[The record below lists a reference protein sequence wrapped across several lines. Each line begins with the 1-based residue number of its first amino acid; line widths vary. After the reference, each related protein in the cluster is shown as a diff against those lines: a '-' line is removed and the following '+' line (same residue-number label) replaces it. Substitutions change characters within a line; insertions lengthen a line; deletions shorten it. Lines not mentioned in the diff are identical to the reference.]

1 MHASLQGSLVFRARE
16 DLSMDDDRDHFEV
29 SAQQQSPHSFAKG
42 KEVTFPVFGKLE
54 CENSINTRKM
64 TY

>member
-1 MHASLQGSLVFRARE
+1 MQASLQGSLVIRARE

-29 SAQQQSPHSFAKG
+29 SALAKG
-42 KEVTFPVFGKLE
+42 NEVSFPVFGKLD
-54 CENSINTRKM
+54 CENSVHTRKM